1 MAQLV
6 EQRIRNAWVPGS
18 SPGIGSLCETPH
30 HLFPLAVIAQLV
42 EHKLPKL
49 GVTGSNP
56 AYRSHLFLLLM
67 KRVFLLLAVM
77 AATIF
82 SSARTDL
89 HTVSFNGV
97 QMDKQVTSISYF
109 ENTVTLTWSDNTS
122 ISGDMAE
129 LMLRLA
135 MDNDIN
141 KVRIY
146 LVSGF
151 YDKDIL
157 VKGLVPGTPIY
168 IYDMKGREMARMD
181 ATEHG
186 TKVDIHNLN
195 TGVYFLKNNS
205 TVVKFVKK

>member
-1 MAQLV
+1 M
-6 EQRIRNAWVPGS
+6 
-18 SPGIGSLCETPH
+18 
-30 HLFPLAVIAQLV
+30 
-42 EHKLPKL
+42 
-49 GVTGSNP
+49 
-56 AYRSHLFLLLM
+56 
-67 KRVFLLLAVM
+67 AVM

-141 KVRIY
+141 
-146 LVSGF
+146 
-151 YDKDIL
+151 
-157 VKGLVPGTPIY
+157 
-168 IYDMKGREMARMD
+168 MEAHAGRD
-181 ATEHG
+181 
-186 TKVDIHNLN
+186 V
-195 TGVYFLKNNS
+195 
-205 TVVKFVKK
+205 

>member
-1 MAQLV
+1 M
-6 EQRIRNAWVPGS
+6 
-18 SPGIGSLCETPH
+18 
-30 HLFPLAVIAQLV
+30 V

-56 AYRSHLFLLLM
+56 AYRSLSFLLLM
-67 KRVFLLLAVM
+67 RSAILLFALLASTV
-77 AATIF
+77 F
-82 SSARTDL
+82 SYARTDL

-122 ISGDMAE
+122 ISGEMAE
-129 LMLRLA
+129 LMLKLA

-146 LVSGF
+146 LVSGL
-151 YDKDIL
+151 YDKNIL
-157 VKGLVPGTPIY
+157 VKGLTSGTPIY
-168 IYDMKGREMARMD
+168 IYDMKGREMAHMD
-181 ATEHG
+181 AAEHG
-186 TKVDIHNLN
+186 TMVDIHNLN

-205 TVVKFVKK
+205 TSVKFVKK